1 MTIPPSSPAYPGH
14 NFEAQLIPFV
24 DGAFHL
30 THSSTGVAGG
40 VMMNY
45 SVNADLVNKLYYEGE
60 DYYGGAFSSYKYDL
74 LKEAGWD
81 GYIISDWVPVS
92 GGNGSWGWKDY
103 TTPERA
109 ERLIELGMNQMGGFN
124 GIDEMVE
131 GWELLAEDHGE
142 EEALELMRACAYK
155 NVIASMRL
163 GLFDNPYCSTEK
175 VMETNCTAESLAY
188 GIETQKKAMVLL
200 KNDGT
205 IKDNTASEEKLTVYV
220 PAVFT
225 AGATIPGAASTRR
238 FRKARHEPG
247 ALEKYY
253 NVITDTIGAPT
264 GTAPTALPNCSSAT
278 LPLPLR
284 RSWQRLTWLSCP

>member
-1 MTIPPSSPAYPGH
+1 MDWMEQEQERGITITSAATTCHWTLEENCKPKPG
-14 NFEAQLIPFV
+14 A
-24 DGAFHL
+24 
-30 THSSTGVAGG
+30 
-40 VMMNY
+40 
-45 SVNADLVNKLYYEGE
+45 
-60 DYYGGAFSSYKYDL
+60 YYGGAFSSYKYDL

-124 GIDEMVE
+124 GVDEMVE
-131 GWELLAEDHGE
+131 GWELLVEDHGE
-142 EEALELMRACAYK
+142 EEDLELMRTCAYK

-188 GIETQKKAMVLL
+188 GIETQEKAMVLL

-205 IKDNTASEEKLTVYV
+205 KLHCRWGDGGEPAGWDGAS
-220 PAVFT
+220 
-225 AGATIPGAASTRR
+225 AA
-238 FRKARHEPG
+238 A
-247 ALEKYY
+247 
-253 NVITDTIGAPT
+253 
-264 GTAPTALPNCSSAT
+264 
-278 LPLPLR
+278 
-284 RSWQRLTWLSCP
+284 